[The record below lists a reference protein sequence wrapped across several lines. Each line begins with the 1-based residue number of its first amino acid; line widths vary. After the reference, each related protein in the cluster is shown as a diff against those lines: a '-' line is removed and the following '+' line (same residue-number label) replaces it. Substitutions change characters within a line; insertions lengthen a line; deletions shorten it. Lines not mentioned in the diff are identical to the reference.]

1 MQLNNFFASYKQISF
16 YALPMSRYCK
26 RPFWFTF
33 YVIENLLSFPSLG
46 SNLWVL
52 IPLIISA
59 FKLYSN
65 PLLISRQNICEI
77 FPILAFVKM
86 ENRLCKFVLFFNWIL
101 MDLFPRLKK
110 SIFKP
115 NLKLNF
121 CAKHQNW
128 TEFGP
133 SMWPNQFSSFLKIV
147 EWFRQF
153 YLQNWR

>member
-1 MQLNNFFASYKQISF
+1 MQLNNFFASFKQISF

-86 ENRLCKFVLFFNWIL
+86 ENRLCKFVLFN
-101 MDLFPRLKK
+101 
-110 SIFKP
+110 
-115 NLKLNF
+115 KLWTLGALWTFSLRRYNKTFSRFFAAGMFVKTERTDEVF
-121 CAKHQNW
+121 CCCSH
-128 TEFGP
+128 
-133 SMWPNQFSSFLKIV
+133 
-147 EWFRQF
+147 
-153 YLQNWR
+153 